1 MAGLSKRCRKLQRVL
16 CEHEGAAMGQAD
28 LMMEM
33 PAIESER
40 VLPSSLAVLIEVPAI
55 QTRSISRPS
64 RPTRR
69 GARFT
74 GRQTPHGR
82 RRLRPRVRLA
92 GCAMMALVPIVSA
105 CTIGWSSRPDRI
117 LPCSIMVPFPGIE
130 PEYQTGQPAVTSS
143 GVAVLSVEP
152 FVTVPDT
159 AVEAQAPVVFPGYV
173 LSDDTREGS
182 LHEGS

>member
-1 MAGLSKRCRKLQRVL
+1 
-16 CEHEGAAMGQAD
+16 MGQAD

-55 QTRSISRPS
+55 QTHAISRTT
-64 RPTRR
+64 RPTQRR
-69 GARFT
+69 ERFT
-74 GRQTPHGR
+74 GRQIRHGR
-82 RRLRPRVRLA
+82 RRLRPQVRLA
-92 GCAMMALVPIVSA
+92 GCAVMALVPIVSA

-117 LPCSIMVPFPGIE
+117 LPCAIQDSSPGVE
-130 PEYQTGQPAVTSS
+130 PEDQSGQPAGTSS
-143 GVAVLSVEP
+143 GVVVLSVEP
-152 FVTVPDT
+152 VVTAPGI
-159 AVEAQAPVVFPGYV
+159 AAEAQAPVVFPGYV

>member
-1 MAGLSKRCRKLQRVL
+1 
-16 CEHEGAAMGQAD
+16 MGQAD

-33 PAIESER
+33 PAIQSER

-55 QTRSISRPS
+55 QTRSISRTS

-69 GARFT
+69 GARLT
-74 GRQTPHGR
+74 GRQTRHG

-92 GCAMMALVPIVSA
+92 GCAVLALVPIVSA

-117 LPCSIMVPFPGIE
+117 LPCSILDPSQGLE
-130 PEYQTGQPAVTSS
+130 PLDQTGQPAVTSS
-143 GVAVLSVEP
+143 GEVVLSVEP
-152 FVTVPDT
+152 VVTVPGT
-159 AVEAQAPVVFPGYV
+159 AAEAPVIFPGYV
-173 LSDDTREGS
+173 LSDDSREGS